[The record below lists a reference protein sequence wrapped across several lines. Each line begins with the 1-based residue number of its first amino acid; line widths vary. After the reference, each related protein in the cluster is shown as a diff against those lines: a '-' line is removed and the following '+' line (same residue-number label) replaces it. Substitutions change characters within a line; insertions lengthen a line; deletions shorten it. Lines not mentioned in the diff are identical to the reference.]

1 MPYSRRLLLDLWAGI
16 RGVAVSL
23 SRGATVLGIK
33 AGLAV
38 GRPSQRKR
46 QKPVE
51 IGSLKSV
58 LFIAFGCCICLL
70 HSMHIALVSVANG
83 LSGECS

>member
-1 MPYSRRLLLDLWAGI
+1 MPYSRRLHPDLWAGI
-16 RGVAVSL
+16 RGVLVFSKPGCH
-23 SRGATVLGIK
+23 RLGIR

-38 GRPSQRKR
+38 GCPSQCERL
-46 QKPVE
+46 KPVE
-51 IGSLKSV
+51 IGSLKFG

-70 HSMHIALVSVANG
+70 HNMHIALLFVTNG